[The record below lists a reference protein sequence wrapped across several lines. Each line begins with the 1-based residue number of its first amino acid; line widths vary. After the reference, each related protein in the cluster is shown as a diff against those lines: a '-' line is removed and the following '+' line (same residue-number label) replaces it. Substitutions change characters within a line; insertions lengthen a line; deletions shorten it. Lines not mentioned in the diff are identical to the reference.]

1 MKKINHK
8 IRIVTTLFFTLF
20 LSQFGFSQ
28 STDKSKTLLDE
39 VSNKIATH
47 KNILIGFEYNLD
59 NDKEKVHQKTIG
71 TVKIQGQ
78 KYHLDFMGVEKIFD
92 LKKVYTIMH
101 EDEEIVISN
110 PTVEENE
117 FSPSSIL
124 SFYKKGY
131 HYTWDKV
138 AMIEGKKIQ
147 FIKLTPI
154 KAGEV
159 TYIMLG
165 IDTQNKQIE
174 QVEYLNKKN
183 TKTTLKI
190 KSFKPNTE
198 MSPKEFLFDEVKFK
212 TKNYSMTRM

>member
-1 MKKINHK
+1 M
-8 IRIVTTLFFTLF
+8 RIVTTLFLTIF
-20 LSQFGFSQ
+20 LTQFGYSQ

-39 VSNKIATH
+39 VSNKIATY
-47 KNILIGFEYNLD
+47 KNISIGFEYNLD

-78 KYHLDFMGVEKIFD
+78 KYHLDFMGIEKIFD

-110 PTVEENE
+110 LTADENE

-131 HYTWDKV
+131 NYTWDKV
-138 AMIEGKKIQ
+138 VMMDGKKIQ

-159 TYIMLG
+159 NYIMLG
-165 IDTQNKQIE
+165 IDYQNKQIE
-174 QVEYLNKKN
+174 QVEYVNKKN

-190 KSFKPNTE
+190 KNFKPNTE
-198 MSPKEFLFDEVKFK
+198 VSPKEFIFDEAKYK
-212 TKNYSMTRM
+212 TKNYTITKM